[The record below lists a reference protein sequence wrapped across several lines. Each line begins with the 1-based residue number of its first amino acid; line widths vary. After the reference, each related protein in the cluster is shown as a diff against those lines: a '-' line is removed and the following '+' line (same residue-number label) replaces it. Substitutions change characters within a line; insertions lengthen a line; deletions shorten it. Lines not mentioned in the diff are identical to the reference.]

1 MPLNPSTPSVTS
13 RAVVE
18 ALVLYHLN
26 PLLVGRQES
35 LKRLEY
41 AREAENLR
49 AIKLEEMI
57 LSVLEAAYGDALNL
71 LRCTL
76 ADEGAIQ

>member
-1 MPLNPSTPSVTS
+1 MPLNPSPTS
-13 RAVVE
+13 TTCRAVVE

-35 LKRLEY
+35 LKRLEQ
-41 AREAENLR
+41 ARQDQDLR
-49 AIKLEEMI
+49 AIELEEMI
-57 LSVLEAAYGDALNL
+57 LSVLESAYSDALNL
-71 LRCTL
+71 LRCAL